1 MRLPPSLLAFLLLLA
16 PARAWAQAG
25 AAPGSSAERVGVE
38 AALEADGVR
47 PGEALRAAV
56 VLTVEDGWHVNAHR
70 PSEDYLIGTEVSLD
84 GRPGFLLADA
94 RYPPA
99 RPVAFA
105 FADAPLDVY
114 EGTVP
119 VLLSIRV
126 GDTVAPGAYGL
137 GVTVRVQACNDRVCL
152 APSTLRAEVPVRVVP
167 AGAETRPVHADVFA
181 AYESAAYGAA
191 GAAGGAG
198 APPDAPPGGGR
209 VERLLAERGPLWAF
223 LAIFAIGLAL
233 NLTPCVYPMLS
244 VTVSLFGTQGEVGLG
259 RSFGR
264 AFLYLLGIVTTYSVL
279 GVAAALTG
287 SLFGG
292 WLQSPWML
300 AGIGALLFGLALSAF
315 GLYEIRL
322 PSALTTRLGAAH
334 RATGPLGLYLSG
346 LVVGVFAAPCIGAPV
361 IALLAFVGTRG
372 DPLFGLSALS
382 VLALGLGLP
391 YLVLGTFSG
400 LLSRL
405 PRSGVWMVWVKKLFG
420 VVLLGAALF
429 YLGLAVAP
437 ARAIYAVPL
446 ALVAG
451 GLYLGFA
458 ETSARRTPGFR
469 WVARAVG
476 GTAVVLGLA
485 AFVQFGEPGVAWRPY
500 SDAALRDARAEGRPV
515 LLDFTADWCI
525 PCLELDRVTFTDG
538 DVIEATEGFARLKVD
553 LTHFDSPGAEALRQ
567 RFDVAGVPTLVFL
580 GPGGDEV
587 PGSRVVGFVGP
598 GPFLEHVEGV
608 WQELARRPPPSSRS
622 APASPSP

>member
-1 MRLPPSLLAFLLLLA
+1 MPLRLLGLLLMPALALAQGSGA
-16 PARAWAQAG
+16 PA
-25 AAPGSSAERVGVE
+25 SSASRVQVE
-38 AALEADGVR
+38 TALARDGVH
-47 PGEALRAAV
+47 PGQIVRAAV
-56 VLTVEDGWHVNAHR
+56 VLTVEEGWHVNANR
-70 PSEDYLIGTEVSLD
+70 PSQDYLIGTEVSLD
-84 GRPGFLLADA
+84 GHPGFLLAEA
-94 RYPPA
+94 RYPPPLA
-99 RPVAFA
+99 VEFA

-114 EGTVP
+114 EGDVP
-119 VLLSIRV
+119 VLLSLRA
-126 GDTVAPGAYGL
+126 GDAVEPGTYEL
-137 GVTVRVQACNDRVCL
+137 GVSVRVQACNDEVCL
-152 APSTLRAEVPVRVVP
+152 RPSTLRTAVPVRVVP
-167 AGAETRPVHADVFA
+167 VGTAARPVDAGAFA
-181 AYESAAYGAA
+181 SYESAVGGGAA
-191 GAAGGAG
+191 PD
-198 APPDAPPGGGR
+198 PPPGGR
-209 VERLLAERGPLWAF
+209 VERLLAERGALWAF

-244 VTVSLFGTQGEVGLG
+244 VTVSLFGTQGELGVG

-264 AFLYLLGIVTTYSVL
+264 AALYLLGIVTTYSVL

-292 WLQSPWML
+292 WLQSPWTV

-322 PSALTTRLGAAH
+322 PSALATRLGAAH
-334 RATGPLGLYLSG
+334 RVTGPLGLYLSG

-429 YLGLAVAP
+429 YVGLAVAP

-451 GLYLGFA
+451 GLYLGFV
-458 ETSARRTPGFR
+458 EPSARRSPAFR
-469 WVARAVG
+469 RVAGAVG
-476 GTAVVLGLA
+476 SAAVVLGLV
-485 AFVQFGEPGVAWRPY
+485 AFTQLGEPGVTWRPY
-500 SDAALRDARAEGRPV
+500 TDEALGVARAGGQPV
-515 LLDFTADWCI
+515 LLDFSADWCI
-525 PCLELDRVTFTDG
+525 PCLELDRVTFTDR
-538 DVIEATEGFARLKVD
+538 DVIGATDGFARLKVD
-553 LTHFDSPGAEALRQ
+553 LTHFDAPEAEAVRQ
-567 RFDVAGVPTLVFL
+567 RFGVAGVPTLVFL
-580 GPGGDEV
+580 DAQGDEV
-587 PGSRVVGFVGP
+587 PGSRVVGFIGP
-598 GPFLEHVEGV
+598 APFLDHVEGV
-608 WQELARRPPPSSRS
+608 QAALERRPPS
-622 APASPSP
+622 